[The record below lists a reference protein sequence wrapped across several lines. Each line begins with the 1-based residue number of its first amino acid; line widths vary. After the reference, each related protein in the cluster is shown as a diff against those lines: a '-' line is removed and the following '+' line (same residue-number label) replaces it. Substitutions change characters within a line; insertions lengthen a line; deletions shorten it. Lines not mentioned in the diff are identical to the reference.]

1 MSALKWR
8 HAVLVTALVFMC
20 AAAQASS
27 LQISPVTVDMPSD
40 ANAVGITLSNPG
52 DQPLYGQVRVFRW
65 GQNDTD
71 DTLDATKDIVAS
83 PPLIQVA
90 PHSDQL
96 VRLVRQAHDTVPTEQ
111 SFRVLIDEIP
121 RPGAEAT
128 NGVTIRLRYSVPIF
142 IHPAGAIG
150 KPNLSWQLL
159 RGAQGWLLR
168 VANTGDRHGQ
178 IGAATLA
185 TAGKTITLN
194 KGLLGYVLAGHTQQ
208 WKIDLDPGAA
218 LQSPLTIRANVNGQ
232 PSEAAVAVSAAH

>member
-1 MSALKWR
+1 M
-8 HAVLVTALVFMC
+8 VFMC
-20 AAAQASS
+20 AAVRAAS

-65 GQNDTD
+65 GQNDTT
-71 DTLDATKDIVAS
+71 DTLDASQDIVAS
-83 PPLIQVA
+83 PPLIEVA

-96 VRLVRQAHDTVPTEQ
+96 VRLVRQSQAAVSAEQ

-178 IGAATLA
+178 IGETKLVV
-185 TAGKTITLN
+185 AGKTLTLN

-208 WKIDLDPGAA
+208 WKVELDPNLA